1 MQVKDVMTRGVECAR
16 PTDSIARAAERMKE
30 LNVGSLPVCGDN
42 DKLVG
47 MITDRDITT
56 RATAQA
62 CDPCGTCV
70 GDVMTANVVHVF
82 EDQDVFEATG
92 LMEEHQIR
100 RLVVLDRDKRLVG
113 IVSLGDLAVK
123 NADDALSGEALEQVS
138 EPAQPRR

>member
-47 MITDRDITT
+47 LITDRDITT
-56 RATAQA
+56 RATAEA
-62 CDPCGTCV
+62 CDPGSTCV
-70 GDVMTANVVHVF
+70 SDAMTPDITYVF
-82 EDQDVFEATG
+82 EDQDVQEAAR
-92 LMEEHQIR
+92 LMEQNQIR
-100 RLVVLDRDKRLVG
+100 RLVVLNRDKRLVG
-113 IVSLGDLAVK
+113 IVSLGDLVVK
-123 NADDALSGEALEQVS
+123 TDEDKLSGEALEQVS